1 MKLLNPYAIPTQHR
15 PTAAYL
21 VSKLRQVVDGWRA
34 QDYPGVSNTT
44 RRLLTYWFFEDH
56 RSPDGKPFSYYFC
69 QREAIE
75 TLIYCYEV
83 AQAHSFAKLM
93 QDFGGSGGIYYDPA
107 ADRFP
112 RYVFK
117 MATGSGKTKVM
128 SLSMVWSYFHA
139 LKEPNS
145 PLAKTFLLIAPNVI
159 VFERLKQDFADGKI
173 FWEDP
178 LVPPEWASDWQMRVI
193 LQDEPAPATTLGTLY
208 LTNVQRLYER
218 EPKEEANP
226 VEVMLGPKPKLEI
239 KVSAA
244 ELIDRILRHSDLMV
258 LNDEAHHVH
267 DEDLVWYQ
275 TIVNL
280 HDRLQSQRAPG
291 LVAQLD
297 FSATPKTQQGKL
309 FPQIIVDYPLAQAIQ
324 DGIVK
329 QPILG
334 EIGGPVQIPS
344 NDASVRYRQWIDAG
358 IAKWRDYWADLQ
370 GSKKSG
376 KKPVLF
382 VMTEDTRSADDIRD
396 YLETLPDLSNHILTI
411 HTDKK
416 GEITKKELDIAR
428 QASRE
433 VDSNQ
438 NPYRAIVSV
447 LMLRE
452 GWDVRNV
459 VVIVPLR
466 PYTAKANILPEQT
479 LGRGLRRMT
488 GPGSG
493 FEERV
498 IVVEHDAFRDFW
510 DKEIK
515 EEGLEIERDR
525 LENVRIDIKTII
537 VESTKLE
544 FDIEIPQL
552 SPVLSRSV
560 AALKDLGL
568 DKIPKR
574 TISLPSGYLVTE
586 DIIHYT
592 GRHML
597 TREIVE
603 EKDLLIPFPD
613 QPEGVVAYFGQM
625 ILKEARMPGRFAELV
640 PLVKEYIRTILFG
653 DAIDLN
659 SPAVLRRL
667 SEPDARQIIIT
678 VFAQAIN
685 NLTIE
690 SQPVHI
696 QGNPTKL
703 SSTNAFPWTKGT
715 YPAHK
720 TIFNLVACDSHYEAE
735 FAAFLDGVPD
745 VAAFA
750 KNTEATHFAIEY
762 LSSQGGVR
770 YYYPDFIVRLV
781 SGEMF
786 LVETKGL
793 EDIEVSRKDA
803 RATKWCQDAAA
814 LTGVSWHY
822 IKVPENVFRSTT
834 ATTFEQLYHHALA
847 ATQL

>member
-1 MKLLNPYAIPTQHR
+1 VKLLNPYAVPTQHR
-15 PTAAYL
+15 PTVAYL

-34 QDYPGVSNTT
+34 QDYPGVSDTT

-56 RSPDGKPFSYYFC
+56 RSPDGKPFGYYFC

-83 AQAHSFAKLM
+83 AQARSFAKLM
-93 QDFGGSGGIYYDPA
+93 QDFGSSGGVYYDPT

-128 SLSMVWSYFHA
+128 SLAIVWSYFHSV
-139 LKEPNS
+139 KEPNS

-173 FWEDP
+173 FREDQDP
-178 LVPPEWASDWQMRVI
+178 LVPPEWASDWQMRVV

-226 VEVMLGPKPKLEI
+226 VEAMLGPKPKLEI
-239 KVSAA
+239 KVSAG
-244 ELIDRILRHSDLMV
+244 ELIDRILHHSDLML

-280 HDRLQSQRAPG
+280 HDRLQSRGAPG

-309 FPQIIVDYPLAQAIQ
+309 FPQIIVDYPVSQAIQ

-370 GSKKSG
+370 KSG

-396 YLETLPDLSNHILTI
+396 YLETLPDLGNHVLTI

-416 GEITKKELDIAR
+416 GEITKKELEAAR

-433 VDSNQ
+433 VDSDQ
-438 NPYRAIVSV
+438 NPYRVIVSV

-544 FDIEIPQL
+544 FDLEIPQL

-560 AALKDLGL
+560 AALKDLDL

-574 TISLPSGYLVTE
+574 TISLPSGYLVKE

-613 QPEGVVAYFGQM
+613 QPEGVIAYFSQM

-653 DAIDLN
+653 HEVELN

-690 SQPVHI
+690 SHPVHI
-696 QGNPTKL
+696 QGNPIKL
-703 SSTNAFPWTKGT
+703 SGTNAFPWTKET

-735 FAAFLDGVPD
+735 FAAFLDGVPGM
-745 VAAFA
+745 AAFA

-793 EDIEVSRKDA
+793 EDIEVARKDA
-803 RATKWCQDAAA
+803 RATKWCQDATA
-814 LTGVSWHY
+814 LSGVSWHY

>member
-1 MKLLNPYAIPTQHR
+1 MKLLNPYAIPTQHH

-21 VSKLRQVVDGWRA
+21 VSRLRQVVDGWRA
-34 QDYPGVSNTT
+34 QDYPGVSDTT
-44 RRLLTYWFFEDH
+44 RRLLNYWFFEDH
-56 RSPDGKPFSYYFC
+56 RSPDGKPFGYYFC
-69 QREAIE
+69 QRGAIE
-75 TLIYCYEV
+75 TLIYCYEIV
-83 AQAHSFAKLM
+83 KARSFAKLM
-93 QDFGGSGGIYYDPA
+93 QDFGGSGGVYYDPA

-128 SLSMVWSYFHA
+128 SLAMVWSYFHA
-139 LKEPNS
+139 LKEANS

-173 FWEDP
+173 FRGDQDP

-218 EPKEEANP
+218 KPKEEVNP
-226 VEVMLGPKPKLEI
+226 VEIMLGPKPKLEI
-239 KVSAA
+239 KVSAG
-244 ELIDRILRHSDLMV
+244 ELIDRILRHPDLIV

-280 HDRLQSQRAPG
+280 HEELQSRGAPG

-344 NDASVRYRQWIDAG
+344 TDASVRYRQWIDAG

-370 GSKKSG
+370 KSG

-396 YLETLPDLSNHILTI
+396 YLETLPDLSNHVLNI

-416 GEITKKELDIAR
+416 GEITKKELDAAR

-433 VDSNQ
+433 VDSDQ

-560 AALKDLGL
+560 AALRDLDL

-574 TISLPSGYLVTE
+574 TISLPGGYLLKE

-592 GRHML
+592 GIHML

-613 QPEGVVAYFGQM
+613 QPEGVIAYFSQM
-625 ILKEARMPGRFAELV
+625 ILKEARMPGHFAELV

-653 DAIDLN
+653 HEVDLN
-659 SPAVLRRL
+659 SPTVLRRL

-690 SQPVHI
+690 SHPVHI
-696 QGNPTKL
+696 QGNLIKL
-703 SSTNAFPWTKGT
+703 SGTNAFPWTKEI

-770 YYYPDFIVRLV
+770 YYYPDFIVRFV
-781 SGEMF
+781 HGEMF
-786 LVETKGL
+786 LVETKGI
-793 EDIEVSRKDA
+793 EDIEVARKDA
-803 RATKWCQDAAA
+803 RATKWCQDANA
-814 LTGVSWHY
+814 LTRVSWHY
-822 IKVPENVFRSTT
+822 IKVPESVFRSTT
-834 ATTFEQLYHHALA
+834 ATTFEQLYRHALV
-847 ATQL
+847 ATKL

>member
-1 MKLLNPYAIPTQHR
+1 MKLLNPYAIPAQRR
-15 PTAAYL
+15 PTNAYL
-21 VSKLRQVVDGWRA
+21 APKLRQVLDGWRA
-34 QDYPGVSNTT
+34 QGYPGISETT

-83 AQAHSFAKLM
+83 AKAHSFAKLM
-93 QDFGGSGGIYYDPA
+93 QDFGGSGGVYYDPS

-128 SLSMVWSYFHA
+128 SLAMVWSYFHA
-139 LKEPNS
+139 LKEANS

-173 FWEDP
+173 FREDP
-178 LVPPEWASDWQMRVI
+178 LIPPEWTSDWQMRVI
-193 LQDEPAPATTLGTLY
+193 LQDEPTSATTPGTLY

-218 EPKEEANP
+218 KPMEEVNP

-239 KVSAA
+239 KVSAE
-244 ELIDRILRHSDLMV
+244 ELIDRILRHPDLMV

-280 HDRLQSQRAPG
+280 HEELQSRGAPG

-297 FSATPKTQQGKL
+297 FTATPKTQKGKL
-309 FPQIIVDYPLAQAIQ
+309 FPQIIVDYPIAQAIE

-344 NDASVRYRQWIDAG
+344 SDASVRYRPWIDAG

-370 GSKKSG
+370 KSG

-382 VMTEDTRSADDIRD
+382 IMTEDTRAADDIRD
-396 YLETLPDLSNHILTI
+396 YLETLPDLSTHVLTI

-416 GEITKKELDIAR
+416 GEITRKELDVAR
-428 QASRE
+428 KASRE
-433 VDSNQ
+433 VDSDQ
-438 NPYRAIVSV
+438 NPYRVIVSV

-525 LENVRIDIKTII
+525 LENVRVDIKTIA

-552 SPVLSRSV
+552 SPVLSHSV
-560 AALKDLGL
+560 AALKDLTL
-568 DKIPKR
+568 DKMPKR
-574 TISLPSGYLVTE
+574 TISLPADYLVKE
-586 DIIHYT
+586 DTIHYT

-597 TREIVE
+597 TKEIVE

-613 QPEGVVAYFGQM
+613 QPEGVIAYFSQM
-625 ILKEARMPGRFAELV
+625 ILKEARMPGRFAELA
-640 PLVKEYIRTILFG
+640 PLVKQYIHTILFG
-653 DAIDLN
+653 REVDLN

-685 NLTIE
+685 KLTIE
-690 SQPVHI
+690 TQPVHI
-696 QGNPTKL
+696 EGSPFRV
-703 SSTNAFPWTKGT
+703 SATNAFPWTKET

-720 TIFNLVACDSHYEAE
+720 TVFNLVACDSHYEAE
-735 FAAFLDGVPD
+735 FAAFLDGAID
-745 VAAFA
+745 VAAFV

-770 YYYPDFIVRLV
+770 YYYPDFIVRLI
-781 SGEMF
+781 SGKMF
-786 LVETKGL
+786 LGETKGL

-803 RATKWCQDAAA
+803 RATKWCQDATA
-814 LTGVSWHY
+814 LGGTPWQYV
-822 IKVPENVFRSTT
+822 KVPEGVFRSTT
-834 ATTFEQLYHHALA
+834 ATSFEQLYRHAVA

>member
-15 PTAAYL
+15 PAAAYL
-21 VSKLRQVVDGWRA
+21 VSRLRQVVDGWRA
-34 QDYPGVSNTT
+34 QGYPGVSDTT

-56 RSPDGKPFSYYFC
+56 RSPDGKPFGYYFC
-69 QREAIE
+69 QREALE

-83 AQAHSFAKLM
+83 AQARSFAKLM
-93 QDFGGSGGIYYDPA
+93 QDFGGIGGVYYDPA

-128 SLSMVWSYFHA
+128 SLAMVWSYFHA

-159 VFERLKQDFADGKI
+159 VFERLKQDFAGGEI
-173 FWEDP
+173 FREDP
-178 LVPPEWASDWQMRVI
+178 LIPLEWASDWQMRVI
-193 LQDEPAPATTLGTLY
+193 LQDEPAPATALGTLY

-218 EPKEEANP
+218 KPKEEANP

-239 KVSAA
+239 KVSAG

-280 HDRLQSQRAPG
+280 HDRLQSRGAPG

-297 FSATPKTQQGKL
+297 FSATPKTQQGRL

-370 GSKKSG
+370 KSG

-396 YLETLPDLSNHILTI
+396 YLETLPDLVNHVLTI

-416 GEITKKELDIAR
+416 GEITKKELDAAR

-433 VDSNQ
+433 VDSSQ

-498 IVVEHDAFRDFW
+498 IVIEHDAFRGFW

-525 LENVRIDIKTII
+525 LENVRVDIKTIT

-560 AALKDLGL
+560 AALQGLDL

-574 TISLPSGYLVTE
+574 TISLPGGYLVKE
-586 DIIHYT
+586 DTIHYT

-603 EKDLLIPFPD
+603 EQDLLIPFPD
-613 QPEGVVAYFGQM
+613 QPEGVIAYFSQM
-625 ILKEARMPGRFAELV
+625 ILKEARMPGHFAELV

-653 DAIDLN
+653 REVGLD
-659 SPAVLRRL
+659 SSAVLRRL
-667 SEPDARQIIIT
+667 SEPDARQIIIA

-690 SQPVHI
+690 TQPVHI
-696 QGNPTKL
+696 RGSLIKL
-703 SSTNAFPWTKGT
+703 SGTNAFPWTKET

-745 VAAFA
+745 VAAFT

-770 YYYPDFIVRLV
+770 YYYPDFIVRFV
-781 SGEMF
+781 HGGMF

-793 EDIEVSRKDA
+793 EDIEVARKDA
-803 RATKWCQDAAA
+803 RATKWCQDATA
-814 LTGVSWHY
+814 LTGISWHY
-822 IKVPENVFRSTT
+822 IKVQESVFRSTT
-834 ATTFEQLYHHALA
+834 ATTFEQLYRHALV

>member
-1 MKLLNPYAIPTQHR
+1 MKLLNPYAIPAQHP

-34 QDYPGVSNTT
+34 QDYPGVSDTT

-56 RSPDGKPFSYYFC
+56 RSPDGKPFGYYFC

-83 AQAHSFAKLM
+83 AQTRSFAKLM
-93 QDFGGSGGIYYDPA
+93 QDFGSSGGVYYDPT

-128 SLSMVWSYFHA
+128 SLAMVWSYFHGI
-139 LKEPNS
+139 KEPNS

-173 FWEDP
+173 FREDP

-193 LQDEPAPATTLGTLY
+193 LQDEPAPATTVGTLY

-218 EPKEEANP
+218 KPKEEVNP
-226 VEVMLGPKPKLEI
+226 VEVMVGPKPKLEI
-239 KVSAA
+239 KVSAE
-244 ELIDRILRHSDLMV
+244 ELIDRILRHPDLMV
-258 LNDEAHHVH
+258 FNDEAHHVH

-280 HDRLQSQRAPG
+280 HEELQSRGVSG

-297 FSATPKTQQGKL
+297 FSATPKTQQGRL
-309 FPQIIVDYPLAQAIQ
+309 FPQIIVDYPVAQAIQ

-358 IAKWRDYWADLQ
+358 IAKWRDYWTDLQ
-370 GSKKSG
+370 KSG

-396 YLETLPDLSNHILTI
+396 YLETLPDLKNHVLTI

-416 GEITKKELDIAR
+416 GEITKKELDDAR

-433 VDSNQ
+433 VDSDQ
-438 NPYRAIVSV
+438 NPYRVIVSV

-510 DKEIK
+510 DKELK

-560 AALKDLGL
+560 AALKDLDL

-574 TISLPSGYLVTE
+574 TISLPSGYLVKE
-586 DIIHYT
+586 DTIHYT

-603 EKDLLIPFPD
+603 KKDLLIPFPD
-613 QPEGVVAYFGQM
+613 QPEGVIAYFSQM

-653 DAIDLN
+653 HEVELN

-685 NLTIE
+685 SLTIE
-690 SQPVHI
+690 SHSVYI
-696 QGNPTKL
+696 QGSPIKL
-703 SSTNAFPWTKGT
+703 SGTNAFPWTKET

-735 FAAFLDGVPD
+735 FAAFLDGVPG

-793 EDIEVSRKDA
+793 EDIEVARKDA
-803 RATKWCQDAAA
+803 RATKWCQDATM
-814 LTGVSWHY
+814 LTGLSWHY

-834 ATTFEQLYHHALA
+834 ATTFEQLYRHALA